1 MPWVADV
8 AHERKFT
15 VCNWTEDEAPSLNDL
30 QPLEV
35 NIERIRDSNN
45 FTFHIR
51 PDSLESY
58 LFQSFFFKLHIS

>member
-15 VCNWTEDEAPSLNDL
+15 ACNWTEDEAPSLNDL